1 VSNKTGSILTSSLS
15 RRIVTRLGE
24 SDRSGQR
31 AAGRK
36 AVALQLRSIR
46 ILSPPADGFK
56 DNFTGPEKETIEP
69 RRTATTKEEKSTTE
83 ERHNKGTYPRAQVLN
98 SQPPGPT
105 PIRRIRRPVS
115 IMRPKLVGKSVE
127 GGALQAVAASRAR
140 ASTNHF
146 KNVASATSQSKRPPV
161 PANARDSRPP
171 KSDSST
177 KDGAQGSRHPKDL
190 ANRDETLARI
200 KGDFSMLCS
209 ANTGLICRRNSLQR
223 DALVLLSNLW
233 WPFKQKQSQNQT
245 IARNIGD
252 FLLSKAPIAWN
263 DSCFSPPLPRKMADV
278 FASSFARWVAAW
290 TPGLEVL
297 PVSLP
302 TGSAMLPNSVLLA
315 SEIKNVHGCK
325 CLAVV
330 RISKVMKGRHKTIV
344 RSEGWVVHL
353 PRRAR
358 VANRRKCDSSS
369 TSMLSFEKDATGMDK
384 LATELHVSTT
394 VVYLI
399 GSRSDQHSHSNPTKH
414 LECTCVGKLVV

>member
-1 VSNKTGSILTSSLS
+1 MSNETGSILTSSFF
-15 RRIVTRLGE
+15 RRTVTRLGE

-56 DNFTGPEKETIEP
+56 DNFTGAETETIAP
-69 RRTATTKEEKSTTE
+69 RRTATTKEEKLTME
-83 ERHNKGTYPRAQVLN
+83 ERRTKDTDPRAQDLN
-98 SQPPGPT
+98 IRPPGPT

-161 PANARDSRPP
+161 PARDSRPP

-177 KDGAQGSRHPKDL
+177 KDGAPVSRHPKDL

-209 ANTGLICRRNSLQR
+209 ANTGLIRRRNSLQR
-223 DALVLLSNLW
+223 DALLLLAKLW
-233 WPFKQKQSQNQT
+233 WPFKQNQSQNQT

-263 DSCFSPPLPRKMADV
+263 DSCFSPPLPRRMADV
-278 FASSFARWVAAW
+278 FAPSFARWVAAW

-297 PVSLP
+297 PTSSP
-302 TGSAMLPNSVLLA
+302 TGSAILPNSVLLA

-330 RISKVMKGRHKTIV
+330 RMSKVMRGRHKTIV

-358 VANRRKCDSSS
+358 IARRRKRDSSS

-384 LATELHVSTT
+384 LVTELHVSAT
-394 VVYLI
+394 VI
-399 GSRSDQHSHSNPTKH
+399 
-414 LECTCVGKLVV
+414 